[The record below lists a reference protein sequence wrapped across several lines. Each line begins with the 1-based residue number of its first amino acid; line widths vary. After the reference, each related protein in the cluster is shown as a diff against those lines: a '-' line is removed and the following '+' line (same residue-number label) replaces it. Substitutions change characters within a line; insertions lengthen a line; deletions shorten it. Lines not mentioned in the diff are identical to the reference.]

1 MTHILI
7 VEDDLPFGTMMQ
19 TWLKK
24 KGFETSRA
32 TSVGAAARLLTDG
45 TKPDLVLSDLRLPD
59 HDGLFLLGWMRKR
72 GHNAPFIV
80 MTNYAEVQ
88 NAVLA
93 MKLGAADYIAKPV
106 QPDILLQKI
115 RTHWRRLPTRQQQ
128 LMPLPRPLQHHTKAL
143 TALQTRTMR
152 PKPGTV
158 LTCQDTLRARA
169 RPQSS
174 FTAMCS
180 SSHPHPCR
188 CSFLEQ
194 AARARNMWHGAFM
207 G

>member
-7 VEDDLPFGTMMQ
+7 VEDDLAFGTMMQ

-59 HDGLFLLGWMRKR
+59 HDGLFLLGRMRKR

-93 MKLGAADYIAKPV
+93 MKLGAAE
-106 QPDILLQKI
+106 L
-115 RTHWRRLPTRQQQ
+115 H
-128 LMPLPRPLQHHTKAL
+128 
-143 TALQTRTMR
+143 
-152 PKPGTV
+152 
-158 LTCQDTLRARA
+158 CQARA
-169 RPQSS
+169 TRH
-174 FTAMCS
+174 S
-180 SSHPHPCR
+180 SSDNKGRIGAGCR
-188 CSFLEQ
+188 HAS
-194 AARARNMWHGAFM
+194 NS
-207 G
+207 

>member
-7 VEDDLPFGTMMQ
+7 VEDDLAFGTMMQ

-93 MKLGAADYIAKPV
+93 ILADTVGVTNILHDTRTDSTAQRINIADSV
-106 QPDILLQKI
+106 ANILNDIQNEEQKQNS
-115 RTHWRRLPTRQQQ
+115 RQQEN
-128 LMPLPRPLQHHTKAL
+128 
-143 TALQTRTMR
+143 
-152 PKPGTV
+152 V
-158 LTCQDTLRARA
+158 
-169 RPQSS
+169 
-174 FTAMCS
+174 
-180 SSHPHPCR
+180 
-188 CSFLEQ
+188 
-194 AARARNMWHGAFM
+194 AARLNRQQRVPPYSTITCPKAEKRNDMT
-207 G
+207 